1 MNDWVN
7 EWIDAPTNPGKIILN
22 VIYPLLGVTAPACS
36 KGKGP
41 TLFYLAAGIKLKRAK
56 GIHETKKKQKKHARV
71 KIYLPITEQ
80 LYQSHSSAVKRLN
93 TICCHDLTIHLWL
106 HWKSPFIITGA
117 DWRGGGGHGGLF
129 PRIQCAR
136 VGGVGGGSTNEIYCE
151 TKRPHNAQIT
161 NRSYSIWQAHNVQ
174 CIKHKHAWPRS
185 ELQKRP
191 T

>member
-56 GIHETKKKQKKHARV
+56 GIHETKKKTKKTCSGENLLANYGTTISKPFKCSKKIKYNLLPWFDYSSVATLEIPFHYYWSWLARRRRSRWPV
-71 KIYLPITEQ
+71 P
-80 LYQSHSSAVKRLN
+80 SN
-93 TICCHDLTIHLWL
+93 TV
-106 HWKSPFIITGA
+106 
-117 DWRGGGGHGGLF
+117 R
-129 PRIQCAR
+129 AR
-136 VGGVGGGSTNEIYCE
+136 GGGSTNEIYCE

>member
-1 MNDWVN
+1 M
-7 EWIDAPTNPGKIILN
+7 
-22 VIYPLLGVTAPACS
+22 
-36 KGKGP
+36 
-41 TLFYLAAGIKLKRAK
+41 
-56 GIHETKKKQKKHARV
+56 

-136 VGGVGGGSTNEIYCE
+136 GGGEKSTNEIYCE
-151 TKRPHNAQIT
+151 TKRSHNAQIT
-161 NRSYSIWQAHNVQ
+161 NRSYGIWQTHNVAMCPSRPATFYLYQ
-174 CIKHKHAWPRS
+174 TQARMTEIWAS
-185 ELQKRP
+185 EASNLKRLRKFTADNCVKPNCSLQLKWCPGGR
-191 T
+191 